1 MNILVCDDNKR
12 DLQNAKHRIEQFG
25 KEQYV
30 ELNIYMLC
38 NVKTSQE
45 VMTVADKHDL
55 DVVFLDID
63 MPYISGEAIARELS
77 DRYPL
82 IKIIFYSNRDER
94 IYDMLKYKPFR
105 FIPKKDP
112 EKINAAMMDLMQQM
126 MIDGQFLIEKGKN
139 ETMKVSV
146 EEIMFIEVVKHQLI
160 FHMINEDIET
170 RGSMAKCTR
179 ELWEYGFL
187 RVHVAHL
194 VNIRFIKRIDKK
206 ELYMENGTCIPI
218 GSSYKEEL
226 MKNYKILLERIW
238 YGQSV

>member
-1 MNILVCDDNKR
+1 
-12 DLQNAKHRIEQFG
+12 
-25 KEQYV
+25 
-30 ELNIYMLC
+30 
-38 NVKTSQE
+38 
-45 VMTVADKHDL
+45 
-55 DVVFLDID
+55 
-63 MPYISGEAIARELS
+63 
-77 DRYPL
+77 
-82 IKIIFYSNRDER
+82 
-94 IYDMLKYKPFR
+94 
-105 FIPKKDP
+105 
-112 EKINAAMMDLMQQM
+112 
-126 MIDGQFLIEKGKN
+126 
-139 ETMKVSV
+139 MKVSV

-170 RGSMAKCTR
+170 RGSMSKCTR

>member
-12 DLQNAKHRIEQFG
+12 DLQNAKRRIEQFG

-77 DRYPL
+77 DRYPS

-126 MIDGQFLIEKGKN
+126 MI
-139 ETMKVSV
+139 
-146 EEIMFIEVVKHQLI
+146 
-160 FHMINEDIET
+160 
-170 RGSMAKCTR
+170 A
-179 ELWEYGFL
+179 
-187 RVHVAHL
+187 
-194 VNIRFIKRIDKK
+194 
-206 ELYMENGTCIPI
+206 
-218 GSSYKEEL
+218 
-226 MKNYKILLERIW
+226 
-238 YGQSV
+238 